1 MSALLWGR
9 GVMFALLLSTAAGCG
24 YHLTNA
30 QSSQQLGT
38 ARNIWVPFFSNESIS
53 PTAQTVLRR
62 AFYEEFH
69 ALRGLSPAGSE
80 EGADLAM
87 KARIISYS
95 SKVVSY
101 NALDQAREFSLS
113 LNVELEIYK
122 KGEAAPLWKGQIQG
136 SKQYPANR
144 NLALQRNAEEQ
155 ALDAA
160 SRIIAHKFISALEE
174 SY

>member
-1 MSALLWGR
+1 MSASLWIR
-9 GVMFALLLSTAAGCG
+9 GVMLALLLGTVAGCG

-30 QSSQQLGT
+30 QSPRQLGT
-38 ARNIWVPFFSNESIS
+38 ARNIWIPFFINESIS

-87 KARIISYS
+87 KARIIAYS
-95 SKVVSY
+95 SKAVSY
-101 NALDQAREFSLS
+101 NVLDQAREFNLS
-113 LNVELEIYK
+113 LTVELEISR

-160 SRIIAHKFISALEE
+160 SRIIAHKFITALEE

>member
-1 MSALLWGR
+1 MLGMLLNA
-9 GVMFALLLSTAAGCG
+9 VAGCG

-30 QSSQQLGT
+30 QSSRMFGT
-38 ARNIWVPFFSNESIS
+38 AQNIWVPFFSNESVS
-53 PTAQTVLRR
+53 PSAQTVLRR
-62 AFYEEFH
+62 AFFEEFH
-69 ALRGLSPAGSE
+69 ALRGLNPAGSE
-80 EGADLAM
+80 AAADLAM
-87 KARIISYS
+87 KAKIISYS

-113 LNVELEIYK
+113 LDVELEITQ
-122 KGEAAPLWKGQIQG
+122 KGHSLPLWKGQIKG

-144 NLALQRNAEEQ
+144 DLALQHNAEEQ

-160 SRIIAHKFISALEE
+160 ARIIAHKFISALEE